1 VTTVRKSTSYW
12 GFVLQSLLHD
22 KMTLAAIGVLALLA
36 LFTVV
41 LAGPITHALSV
52 TPDQTNPA
60 LQFQGPSREHLLGVD
75 HLGRD
80 QLARLLYGGRV
91 SLGVALFSALISMTL
106 GILVGAVAGIGGG
119 RADDVVMWLI
129 NTLSSIPFIMLLLIV
144 TTLFKPNAFTLT
156 IFIGLMSW
164 MGVSRI
170 VRGQII
176 QVRQLEYVTAARAIG
191 APTSRLVGRHILPNV
206 IPIVIIFAVQITA
219 DVILIESALSF
230 LGLGV
235 QPPTA
240 TWGNMLTKAQSYF
253 FRGPHLVIW
262 PGLFIT
268 ITVLCLYMI
277 GDGLRD
283 ALDPMMRGAR

>member
-1 VTTVRKSTSYW
+1 MTIERKSTSYW

-22 KMTLAAIGVLALLA
+22 KMTLTAIAVLLLLA

-41 LAGPITHALSV
+41 LAGPITSV
-52 TPDQTNPA
+52 LGVSPTQTNPA
-60 LQFQGPSREHLLGVD
+60 IQFQGPSREHLLGVD

-80 QLARLLYGGRV
+80 QFARLLYGGRV
-91 SLGVALFSALISMTL
+91 SLGVALFSALISLTL
-106 GILVGAVAGIGGG
+106 GILVGAIAGIGGG
-119 RADDVVMWLI
+119 RTDDLVMWFI
-129 NTLSSIPFIMLLLIV
+129 NTFSSIPFIMLLLII
-144 TTLFKPNAFTLT
+144 TTLFKPSAFTLT

-191 APTSRLVGRHILPNV
+191 APTSRVASRHILPNV
-206 IPIVIIFAVQITA
+206 IPIVIVFAVQITA

-253 FRGPHLVIW
+253 FQGPHLVIW